1 MIARL
6 FALALMAVAFVV
18 PAQEFKEGVNYK
30 VVDGL
35 SESKTPVIREFFSY
49 YCGHCYRFDPAFKQI
64 TLALGDKIHVE
75 KTHVSFNRDSW
86 KLAAKGYYISEI
98 LGVSERTHK
107 AFFELIQ
114 RDGKSINTDAELKQ
128 FFVAHGVSAA
138 DYRKAA
144 GSGDLKLKLADGD
157 SRTMLARITGV
168 PSVVVNGKYL
178 IVNPGR
184 TLADY
189 VALVEYLMT
198 NP

>member
-6 FALALMAVAFVV
+6 FALALMAVAFVA
-18 PAQEFKEGVNYK
+18 PAQEFKEGVHYK

-86 KLAAKGYYISEI
+86 KLAAKGFYISEI
-98 LGVSERTHK
+98 LGVSEQTHK
-107 AFFELIQ
+107 AFFERIQ
-114 RDGKSINTDAELKQ
+114 RDGKPINTDAELKQ
-128 FFVAHGVSAA
+128 FFVSHGVSAA

-144 GSGDLKLKLADGD
+144 GSADLKLKLADGD
-157 SRTMLARITGV
+157 SRTMLAQITGV

-189 VALVEYLMT
+189 LALVEYLMT